1 MADLSPAK
9 RGTPRV
15 LRVLL
20 YGHAGNSQDRFARDI
35 GFCCDALLREDI
47 NIEITAIS
55 SSSQLLKSIDEVEHD
70 FVFLVFTRSTHGTGS
85 QDRTYQEEEAERFA
99 RREDSSIV
107 QDLAVSC
114 DFVRL
119 VRQRT
124 LKPIFVLRDSRL
136 LKHMS
141 RQEIKESGADLVL
154 PIHFSFKEFAGGLR
168 RFIHRTAFKTA
179 RPKWPAPTKREESPA
194 QLQLQLPAP
203 VRVFKAV
210 SAVYSPAIRHTL
222 ATCLEA
228 VEIGSDDRTW
238 VDVCAPTA
246 DALLNEEGL
255 REAGLVVVLLNNLD
269 YPGGIPEEDR
279 YLWLIRELR
288 LRTAAFII
296 TLNAHWHSEE
306 ALRETEEAGADL
318 ALPVPYVLEE
328 VFDAVRSA
336 HAIWASGR

>member
-1 MADLSPAK
+1 M
-9 RGTPRV
+9 PRI

-20 YGHAGNSQDRFARDI
+20 YGHAGSSQDRFARDI

-55 SSSQLLKSIDEVEHD
+55 SSTQLLKAVDEVHHD
-70 FVFLVFTRSTHGTGS
+70 FVFLVFAHSAHETNTQARGEDEDS
-85 QDRTYQEEEAERFA
+85 EECFA

-107 QDLAVSC
+107 RDLAVNC

-124 LKPIFVLRDSRL
+124 LKPIFVLRDAQM

-154 PIHFSFKEFAGGLR
+154 PIHFSFKQFAGGLR

-179 RPKWPAPTKREESPA
+179 RPKWPSMRKAQESPV
-194 QLQLQLPAP
+194 QLQLDLPAP
-203 VRVFKAV
+203 PRTFTAV

-246 DALLNEEGL
+246 DALLNDPAL
-255 REAGLVVVLLNNLD
+255 RNAGLVVVLLNNLD
-269 YPGGIPEEDR
+269 YPGGVPEEDR
-279 YLWLIRELR
+279 YLWLVRELR
-288 LRTAAFII
+288 LRTAGFIL
-296 TLNAHWHSEE
+296 TLNAHWHSTE
-306 ALRETEEAGADL
+306 ALRETEFAGADL

-328 VFDAVRSA
+328 VFEAVTSA
-336 HAIWASGR
+336 HEIWASGR